1 MPRGFSER
9 EKERIRSELIEQGRE
24 FFTTYGIKKTNV
36 EDLTGAV
43 GISKGAFYLFYTS
56 KEELFFEILG
66 QWEDEYQADL
76 LGAAVQPGMA
86 PRQQVKDFLK
96 MAFSVWR
103 THPLFTHFDP
113 EQYEHLLRK
122 LPEEKVEV
130 ALRKDEVFI
139 GKLLGQWREHGVTID
154 CDPDTFLGLM
164 RALFF
169 ISLHEQDLGR
179 DTYPKVIDI
188 FIGSIVQRI
197 VQE

>member
-9 EKERIRSELIEQGRE
+9 EKERIRGGLIEQGRE
-24 FFTTYGIKKTNV
+24 FFTSYGVKRTNV

-56 KEELFFEILG
+56 KEELFFEVLG
-66 QWEDEYQADL
+66 QWEDEYHADL
-76 LGAAVQPGMA
+76 LGAAVQPGVV
-86 PRQQVKDFLK
+86 PRQQVTDFLK

-113 EQYEHLLRK
+113 KQYEHLLRK

-139 GKLLGQWREHGVTID
+139 GKLLGQWREHGVAID
-154 CDPDTFLGLM
+154 CDPDVFLGLM

-179 DTYPKVIDI
+179 DTYPEVIQF
-188 FIGSIVQRI
+188 FIDSIAQR
-197 VQE
+197 VVRE